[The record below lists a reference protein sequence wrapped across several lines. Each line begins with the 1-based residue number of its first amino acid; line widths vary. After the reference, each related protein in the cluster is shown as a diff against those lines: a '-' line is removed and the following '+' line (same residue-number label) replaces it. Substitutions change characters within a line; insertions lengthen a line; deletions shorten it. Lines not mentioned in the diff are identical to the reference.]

1 MHVFTHASSVSSTLG
16 LVALKNSCLVFTLWD
31 LGFEVKLLFWARVGL
46 GLGLGTDPRFA
57 TPVEAGVSGVTMPFC
72 GQFRLIC
79 PGRLHV

>member
-46 GLGLGTDPRFA
+46 GLVR
-57 TPVEAGVSGVTMPFC
+57 VRYIRVSVIWYVLYRDVGFLTH
-72 GQFRLIC
+72 RLYF
-79 PGRLHV
+79 PSLRDEK